1 MEATLRFELRMDT
14 VNKKGEHPLIL
25 TIRIA
30 GQRKKVSTGV
40 KLFPELWNN
49 ESQHIINLTG
59 RLRDQLAK
67 KYNDNLPNKSQLV
80 SYQNSLIT
88 LKNQVNAIESRFSL
102 DDISYSA
109 EMVAEQLNLQR
120 NPLVKKEVPSNQICE
135 LIGQFMEENENTR
148 GKGGLNIYKCLKNH
162 LQNYRSKTKK
172 SIKIDQID
180 YAFMQSFQNFL
191 IGWEKVH
198 KTTKT
203 VRRLNNI
210 TIAKQLSTLKAFLN
224 YAKRR
229 GYEVNDGYKD
239 FAIKRQK
246 LEVIA
251 LTQPEL
257 DSLLNMDLKYNKRL
271 DQVRDVFCFSC
282 VTGFRYSDLVQ
293 LKREHIKTGEI
304 RLTVKKT
311 KEPLIVPL
319 NIYSHAIL
327 EKYDG
332 LANPLPII
340 SNQKF
345 NRYIKEL
352 GEMAGINDPIE
363 RIRYRGAE
371 KISNMYPKYKVISA
385 HTGRKTFAT
394 LSLEKGIPAETVMKI
409 TGHAD
414 YKSFQR
420 YVKVTEERKRNEM
433 QRAWGAPA

>member
-80 SYQNSLIT
+80 SYQNSLII

-102 DDISYSA
+102 DDIKYSA

-135 LIGQFMEENENTR
+135 LIDQFIEENKNTR

-172 SIKIDQID
+172 SIRIDQID

-229 GYEVNDGYKD
+229 GYEINDGYKD

-433 QRAWGAPA
+433 QRAWGAPV

>member
-135 LIGQFMEENENTR
+135 LIGQFVEENENTR